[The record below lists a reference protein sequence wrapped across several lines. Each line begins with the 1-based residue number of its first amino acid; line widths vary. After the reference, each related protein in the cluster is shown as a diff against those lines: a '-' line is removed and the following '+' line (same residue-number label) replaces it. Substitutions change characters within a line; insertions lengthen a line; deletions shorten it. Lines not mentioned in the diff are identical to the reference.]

1 LVCVLIVFIGGCDS
15 LNPSTDGEEVEVGI
29 YNGNGSW
36 DVSVKALTL
45 AVTEAGFEVQL
56 FNENDVFENDIKRFR
71 MIIFPGGNPQDY
83 SSALSSI
90 GIKRVQNYINFGG
103 NFFGV
108 GGGAAIADIDSGL
121 FGGIGIFDGDAVW
134 PINQIAQY
142 PESVLTEIVKSNDD
156 HPISR
161 GMAEKFTTLYR
172 WGPYFIPYQPD
183 NMRVIFD
190 YVLIESPAMV
200 SFTFG
205 MGRVVLAGFQP
216 EIEENDDR
224 DGSDFADDLY
234 DPESEWEMIEKSIEF
249 CLGELF

>member
-1 LVCVLIVFIGGCDS
+1 MCVLVMLSLGCNT
-15 LNPSTDGEEVEVGI
+15 LNPSTNGEEVEVGI
-29 YNGNGSW
+29 YSGAGSW

-45 AVTEAGFEVQL
+45 AITNAGFEVEL
-56 FNENDVFENDIKRFR
+56 FNENNVFENDIQRFR
-71 MIIFPGGNPQDY
+71 MIVFPGGNPQDY

-90 GIKRVQNYINFGG
+90 GMKRIQNYVNFGG

-121 FGGIGIFDGDAVW
+121 FEGIGIFDGDAVW

-142 PESVLTEIVKSNDD
+142 PETVLTEIVKSNDD

-161 GMAEKFTTLYR
+161 GLAEKFTTLYR

-183 NMRVIFD
+183 NIRVIFN
-190 YVLIESPAMV
+190 YAQIESPAMV
-200 SFTFG
+200 SFTYG
-205 MGRVVLAGFQP
+205 IGRVVLAGFQL

-224 DGSDFADDLY
+224 DGSDYADDLH
-234 DPESEWEMIEKSIEF
+234 
-249 CLGELF
+249 